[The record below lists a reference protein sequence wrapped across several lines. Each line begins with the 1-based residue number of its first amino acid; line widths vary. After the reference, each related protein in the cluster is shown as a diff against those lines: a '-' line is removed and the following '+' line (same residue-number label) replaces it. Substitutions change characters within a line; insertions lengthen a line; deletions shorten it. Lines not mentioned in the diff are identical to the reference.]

1 MNETLTVES
10 ELTSAIAGGADG
22 RYWMNKA
29 QCAAFLGVKP
39 RTLERFMA
47 EGKVPFVRLT
57 QKTVRFYGPDV
68 IAGLRERGNY

>member
-1 MNETLTVES
+1 MNEVLIFETEQADALT
-10 ELTSAIAGGADG
+10 GGVDG

-29 QCAAFLGVKP
+29 QCAAFLGVKL

-47 EGKVPFVRLT
+47 EGKVPFVRLS